1 MKKKTGFTL
10 AEVLITLGIIG
21 VVAAMTLPAL
31 TASYRK
37 STIETA
43 LKKFYTNVN
52 QAVKLSVVQNGETQY
67 WTFPDSKN
75 TDSILTFYNKYF
87 KDYLK
92 TVKVE
97 KDTKKLNVYFADGS
111 GVGIMGK
118 DWIYCIKA
126 KDLKDMNVVFT
137 YPNPFVG
144 SKCFAFGIYPTG
156 ACTEGTYSYN
166 NFYNKGVEPYV
177 VCMSRNSDGEIDE
190 NSQFTTEADLAGN
203 AYHATK
209 LIQMNGWRI
218 SDDYPFKLN
227 Y

>member
-1 MKKKTGFTL
+1 MKRKTGFTL

-37 STIETA
+37 STTETA

-52 QAVKLSVVQNGETQY
+52 QAVKLSVVNNGETKY
-67 WTFPDSKN
+67 WKIPGSSQPDS
-75 TDSILTFYNKYF
+75 IMLFYDKYF

-92 TVKVE
+92 TLKVE
-97 KDTKKLNVYFADGS
+97 KDINKINVYFADGS
-111 GVGIMGK
+111 GVGIMGS

-126 KDLKDMNVVFT
+126 KDLQDIDVEFPE
-137 YPNPFVG
+137 PNELVG
-144 SKCFAFGIYPTG
+144 TKCFAFGLYPRG
-156 ACTEGTYSYN
+156 ACIEGTFSYN

-190 NSQFTTEADLAGN
+190 SSQFTTEADLAGN

-218 SDDYPFKLN
+218 PDDYPFIK
-227 Y
+227 

>member
-37 STIETA
+37 STTETA

-52 QAVKLSVVQNGETQY
+52 QAVKLSVVNNGETKY
-67 WTFPDSKN
+67 WTFPSSSQP
-75 TDSILTFYNKYF
+75 DSIMLFYDKYF
-87 KDYLK
+87 KEYLK

-97 KDTKKLNVYFADGS
+97 KDSNKINVYFADGS
-111 GVGIMGK
+111 GVGIIGN

-126 KDLKDMNVVFT
+126 RNLQDINVSFLV
-137 YPNPFVG
+137 PNELVG
-144 SKCFAFGIYPTG
+144 TKCFTFGIYPTG
-156 ACTEGTYSYN
+156 PCSEGTLSYN

-177 VCMSRNSDGEIDE
+177 VCTTRNSDGVVDE
-190 NSQFTTEADLAGN
+190 NSHITTEADLADN

-218 SDDYPFKLN
+218 PDDYPFIK
-227 Y
+227 